1 MTYNQA
7 EKYCVRIKS
16 NGHTGSGVLLAGK
29 ETFYVLTSAHCLG
42 ASIPDADQ
50 IIIEKQEDYN
60 SDFKKITSIEVKEFN
75 LEHDFAL
82 IEIDF
87 DNEEKLLYQ
96 YKLGRGVLGENEIK
110 FCGYQG
116 ININQYRPFTGKI
129 LSVSDDIGCF
139 KITLVGETFDQGGE
153 DGHYLAKG
161 LSGSGVFV
169 YRHNSPFLIGILNSV
184 ITDKAWNDDIDC
196 CSIKHIEQ
204 YISEYV
210 DLSDF
215 ENLKQWNENL
225 EKERTDREIEAFKK
239 ENSDFFEKLYRK
251 NNVLYPEKTKANHIT
266 AKQIRKFL
274 AMKDNIRTIENDYP
288 VLYSK
293 FKNIVKRFVDQ
304 VEDDYSRNV
313 NESNEA
319 INLKM
324 ALQNQLKSEFE
335 ALLPNFTNFDLS
347 EYQVIEWLGVCTL
360 NFSKND

>member
-1 MTYNQA
+1 MTYNLA
-7 EKYCVRIKS
+7 EKYCVRIKC
-16 NGHTGSGVLLAGK
+16 NGNTGSGVLLPGK
-29 ETFYVLTSAHCLG
+29 ESFYVLTAAHCLG
-42 ASIPDADQ
+42 KTLPNNIND
-50 IIIEKQEDYN
+50 IVIEKQNDYT
-60 SDFKKITSIEVKEFN
+60 SDFRAITSVEIKEFN
-75 LEHDFAL
+75 IEHDFAL

-87 DNEEKLLYQ
+87 DNEERLLYQ
-96 YKLGRGVLGENEIK
+96 YKLGRGVLSENEVK

-116 ININQYRPFTGKI
+116 VNINQYRPFTGKV

-139 KITLVGETFDQGGE
+139 KIALSGETFDQGGE

-161 LSGSGVFV
+161 LSGSGVFI

-215 ENLKQWNENL
+215 ESLKLWNENL
-225 EKERTDREIEAFKK
+225 ERERTDREIEAFKK

-251 NNVLYPEKTKANHIT
+251 NNVLYPDVVKANSVT

-288 VLYSK
+288 ILYSN

-304 VEDDYSRNV
+304 VEDDYSRSV
-313 NESNEA
+313 TESNDA

-324 ALQNQLKSEFE
+324 DLQNQLKSQFE
-335 ALLPNFTNFDLS
+335 VLPSFTNLDLS
-347 EYQVIEWLGVCTL
+347 EYQVIEWLGICTL
-360 NFSKND
+360 NFVKND

>member
-1 MTYNQA
+1 MTYNLT

-16 NGHTGSGVLLAGK
+16 NGRKGSGVLLPGK
-29 ETFYVLTSAHCLG
+29 ETFYVLTAAHCLG
-42 ASIPDADQ
+42 DSIPNIDD
-50 IIIEKQEDYN
+50 IIIEKQNDYN
-60 SDFKKITSIEVKEFN
+60 SQFKAITSVEIMEFN
-75 LEHDFAL
+75 KEHDFAL

-87 DNEEKLLYQ
+87 DDEEKLLYQ
-96 YKLGRGVLGENEIK
+96 YKLGRGVLSESEIK

-116 ININQYRPFTGKI
+116 VNIDQYRPFTGKI
-129 LSVSDDIGCF
+129 LSVSEDMGCF

-153 DGHYLAKG
+153 DGNYLAKG
-161 LSGSGVFV
+161 LSGSGVFI

-184 ITDKAWNDDIDC
+184 VTDKAWNDDIDC

-210 DLSDF
+210 DLADF
-215 ENLKQWNENL
+215 ENLKQWDENL
-225 EKERTDREIEAFKK
+225 EKARTEKEIEAFKK

-251 NNVLYPEKTKANHIT
+251 NNVLYPDTEKSDSVT

-288 VLYSK
+288 ILYSH
-293 FKNIVKRFVDQ
+293 FKKIVTKFVDQ

-324 ALQNQLKSEFE
+324 QLQNQLKTHFE
-335 ALLPNFTNFDLS
+335 ALPNFTNLDLS
-347 EYQVIEWLGVCTL
+347 DFQITEWLGICTL
-360 NFSKND
+360 DFTKND